1 MITYG
6 FFNSLND
13 DRLYNAETFN
23 TYFEGLISSSGVYAN
38 VGDKLVVTP
47 GEGLELN
54 VASGKAIINNHWCRL
69 SASETV
75 TVTTA
80 HNLFAR
86 YDAVTLR
93 WNANTRD
100 ITLQVVA
107 GTPSSTPVKPEPTRD
122 SMNYEIVLAYV
133 LVPANAVS
141 LSSANIYDQ
150 RDNTIVCGYI
160 TGLVDQVD
168 ISALFAQYE
177 ARFNAL
183 ETSMETWQAE
193 QKAQFDT
200 WYYELTNN
208 LTVGAYIEKYNKVVV
223 GGADVSSTIELD
235 MNGYSYDAD
244 DIILC
249 NLNGLMLQP
258 VYDYTLNS
266 GVTPVTITVNAS
278 MTSGNRFEVTVLKSN
293 LNQTQDGILTS
304 VKDPKFL
311 AIDDALVGSAHGFI
325 IDTTGSDNTIV
336 VTNRNMFRIDL
347 LTSGT
352 VSGVTYTVNEDGSV
366 TVSGDGTSEITCNI
380 DVNAFVAGKTY
391 TVSGSDTGADVSV
404 TLTYSDSTEET
415 YTGTFTVSGTVTGA
429 VGSISTAGEVDVTVY
444 PQLEHG
450 DTASEFRNNSY
461 VTFVYDGTN
470 KPVFTDSNNNIYSTD
485 DDVSDMM
492 VIYLV
497 EASNG
502 DNIEY

>member
-1 MITYG
+1 
-6 FFNSLND
+6 
-13 DRLYNAETFN
+13 
-23 TYFEGLISSSGVYAN
+23 
-38 VGDKLVVTP
+38 
-47 GEGLELN
+47 
-54 VASGKAIINNHWCRL
+54 
-69 SASETV
+69 
-75 TVTTA
+75 
-80 HNLFAR
+80 
-86 YDAVTLR
+86 
-93 WNANTRD
+93 
-100 ITLQVVA
+100 
-107 GTPSSTPVKPEPTRD
+107 
-122 SMNYEIVLAYV
+122 
-133 LVPANAVS
+133 
-141 LSSANIYDQ
+141 
-150 RDNTIVCGYI
+150 
-160 TGLVDQVD
+160 
-168 ISALFAQYE
+168 
-177 ARFNAL
+177 
-183 ETSMETWQAE
+183 
-193 QKAQFDT
+193 
-200 WYYELTNN
+200 
-208 LTVGAYIEKYNKVVV
+208 
-223 GGADVSSTIELD
+223 
-235 MNGYSYDAD
+235 
-244 DIILC
+244 
-249 NLNGLMLQP
+249 
-258 VYDYTLNS
+258 
-266 GVTPVTITVNAS
+266 

-311 AIDDALVGSAHGFI
+311 AIDNAMVGSAHGFI

-336 VTNRNMFRIDL
+336 VTNRNMFRIDE

-366 TVSGDGTSEITCNI
+366 SVSGDGTSEITCNI

-404 TLTYSDSTEET
+404 TLTYSDNSEET

-429 VGSISTAGEVDVTVY
+429 VGSISTAGEVDATVY

-450 DTASEFRNNSY
+450 DIASEFRNNSY